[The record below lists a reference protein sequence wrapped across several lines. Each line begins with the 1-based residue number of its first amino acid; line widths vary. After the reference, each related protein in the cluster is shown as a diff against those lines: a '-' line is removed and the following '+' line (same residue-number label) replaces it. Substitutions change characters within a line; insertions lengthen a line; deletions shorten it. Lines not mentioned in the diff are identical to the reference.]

1 MMADDQRDV
10 DTDDED
16 LSFFHTRSKL
26 STLTIIMQ
34 IPPPEQNRCQVK
46 VKESDQEVSSP
57 PPASSLAQKT
67 ASSSSLLNLLPHL
80 FLFLNILP
88 SFLPVVQTDF
98 LIPFQKHQH
107 SSRQLYQLLLPY
119 LQKFA

>member
-57 PPASSLAQKT
+57 PPASSLAQK
-67 ASSSSLLNLLPHL
+67 LLHHHC
-80 FLFLNILP
+80 
-88 SFLPVVQTDF
+88 
-98 LIPFQKHQH
+98 LIYCLIYF
-107 SSRQLYQLLLPY
+107 Y
-119 LQKFA
+119 F